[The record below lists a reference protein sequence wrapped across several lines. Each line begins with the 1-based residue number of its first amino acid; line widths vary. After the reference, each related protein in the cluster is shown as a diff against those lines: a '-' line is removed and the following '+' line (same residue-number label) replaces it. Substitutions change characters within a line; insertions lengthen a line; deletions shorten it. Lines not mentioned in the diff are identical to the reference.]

1 MASAAA
7 ADVAGFLWSHG
18 RLIFFARDASATS
31 PEHDGLALRYATPD
45 DALRY
50 ARDVGTESPRT
61 FRLRLTSSTRCLL
74 ALEGDRILH
83 SSWVTKGDAW
93 TVELRRYVRPPSH
106 DAYVYESLTQAHARG
121 RGLYPLALKWIC
133 HHAAQNFERV
143 WVGVEDDNVPSLKAV
158 TKAGFQEALSVD
170 FRRRLGRTTLRLK
183 AASGEDERPRLNVS
197 HHPARV
203 RKP

>member
-1 MASAAA
+1 MLSAAA
-7 ADVAGFLWSHG
+7 RDAAGFLWSSG
-18 RLIFFARDASATS
+18 RLIFFARDALGTP
-31 PEHDGLALRYATPD
+31 PEHDGLGLRYATPD
-45 DALRY
+45 DARRY

-74 ALEGDRILH
+74 VLEGDRILH
-83 SSWVTKGDAW
+83 SSWVTEGDAW
-93 TVELRRYVRPPSH
+93 TVELRRYVSPPPNE
-106 DAYVYESLTQAHARG
+106 AYVYESLTQTDARG

-133 HHAAQNFERV
+133 HDAAQNFERV

-170 FRRRLGRTTLRLK
+170 FRRRLGRTTLRLE
-183 AASGEDERPRLNVS
+183 AAAGENERPRLNVS